1 MILSRKSLIASALLL
16 AAAAPT
22 FASPVAKT
30 STTQKQKTER
40 VIVLMLDGL
49 RWQEVFNGADST
61 LMNKENGSVKDIDA
75 LKKKYW
81 RETPEARR
89 ETLMPFFW
97 QVISREGQLHGNK
110 TLGSSVTVTNKLN
123 FSYPGYNETLT
134 GYVDPK
140 VNSNDKIP
148 NQNKTVFE
156 WLNSL
161 PQFNGSVA
169 AFGAWDVFPSIFN
182 VERCG
187 FPVNAG
193 YEPFTLLP
201 GNPVIDAMNALKR
214 DMPRRWG
221 GEPYDAI
228 TFQTAMEY
236 LKVKKP
242 KVFFLSLGETDEWAH
257 EGEYDRYLDS
267 AQMSDRLFGEL
278 WSTVQKMPEYRGKT
292 TLIIA
297 TDHGRG
303 GAPRGW
309 ESHGANIG
317 GAEDIW
323 LAVLGPDTPALGEIK
338 SSKVTQSQIAAT
350 IAKALGKNYSQ
361 VQPRAAVPAPVFNR

>member
-22 FASPVAKT
+22 FATPLAKT

-75 LKKKYW
+75 LKKKFW
-81 RETPEARR
+81 RDTPEARR

-156 WLNSL
+156 WLNGL

-257 EGEYDRYLDS
+257 EGEYDRYLES

-303 GAPRGW
+303 GAPR
-309 ESHGANIG
+309 
-317 GAEDIW
+317 
-323 LAVLGPDTPALGEIK
+323 
-338 SSKVTQSQIAAT
+338 AA
-350 IAKALGKNYSQ
+350 A
-361 VQPRAAVPAPVFNR
+361 RPAPA